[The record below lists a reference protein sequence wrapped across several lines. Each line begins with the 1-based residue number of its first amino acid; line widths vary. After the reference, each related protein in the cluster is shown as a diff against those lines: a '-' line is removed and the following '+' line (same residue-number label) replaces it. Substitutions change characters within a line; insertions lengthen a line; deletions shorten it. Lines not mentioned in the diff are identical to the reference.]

1 MFLLCRY
8 KQAEQHLLDILREE
22 GAVFGKPISRPHL
35 RMAGRKHIGD
45 TGLLD
50 HLLKHIDGKVAP
62 GGSERFRRWHNT
74 DGVMEYWLE
83 SAELDDIRRE
93 AGVQDPYWVPP
104 SWWKPGGSGALEK
117 PASSSDIKFIKEDLF
132 NLKRY
137 ILIFLSLIFKREESF
152 FPIIIKHSLDIMS
165 PKQRVGRACVQEER
179 TRGG

>member
-1 MFLLCRY
+1 M
-8 KQAEQHLLDILREE
+8 LDILREE

-35 RMAGRKHIGD
+35 RTAGRRHIGD

-62 GGSERFRRWHNT
+62 GGAERFRRWHNT

-104 SWWKPGGSGALEK
+104 SSWKPGSNGALEN
-117 PASSSDIKFIKEDLF
+117 PASSSDIKLIKEDIF
-132 NLKRY
+132 NMKRY
-137 ILIFLSLIFKREESF
+137 GLIFLSLILIKR
-152 FPIIIKHSLDIMS
+152 S
-165 PKQRVGRACVQEER
+165 PVFLSYYKAFC
-179 TRGG
+179 